1 MAIIKIEKAINLEKS
16 IFIDV
21 RSPKEFEESH
31 IVNAINFPVL
41 DNFERDI
48 VGKIYKQYGKNEAI
62 LKGLDSVG
70 DKLKDF
76 FEKIRLLQKEY
87 NNLVLYCARGGMRS
101 ETLYSFAKSIGISNI
116 YKLEGGYKA
125 YRNYVIENTDE
136 IIKQITFIEVHGK
149 TGCGKTK
156 ILSALKELNMP
167 SIDLEDLAKNAG
179 SVFGSVPYKEKPPTQ
194 KMFENLLFE
203 EIKEKPK
210 YVFIESESK
219 RIGSVTLSNDF
230 FKQMNNGLHVLIETS
245 IQNRV
250 DIIRELYKPEL
261 KDSKINSAINNLRKR
276 LSNDIVDSLL
286 DELKNENYDK
296 VIRYLSE
303 NYYDSLYEYSIK
315 KLDRYDLE
323 IYYEKVE
330 DAVKEL
336 KNYYEEVVNIEK
348 K

>member
-1 MAIIKIEKAINLEKS
+1 MTIIKTDKALKMETS

-31 IVNAINFPVL
+31 VVNAINFPVL
-41 DNFERDI
+41 DNFERDV
-48 VGKIYKQYGKNEAI
+48 VGKIYKQYGKKEAI
-62 LKGLDSVG
+62 SKGLDSVG

-76 FEKIRLLQKEY
+76 FDQIRLLQKEY
-87 NNLVLYCARGGMRS
+87 NNIILYCARGGMRS

-125 YRNYVIENTDE
+125 YRNYVIENTNE
-136 IIKQITFIEVHGK
+136 IIKQITFIEVHGR

-156 ILSALKELNMP
+156 ILSSLKELNIP

-179 SVFGSVPYKEKPPTQ
+179 SVFGSVPYSEKPPTQ

-230 FKQMNNGLHVLIETS
+230 FEQMNNGFHVLVETS
-245 IQNRV
+245 IQNRI

-261 KDSKINSAINNLRKR
+261 KNSKINLAINNLRKR
-276 LSNDIVDSLL
+276 LSNNVVDSLL
-286 DELKNENYDK
+286 NELENENYDE
-296 VIRYLSE
+296 VIRYLIE

-315 KLDRYDLE
+315 KLNKYDLE
-323 IYYEKVE
+323 IYYKKVE
-330 DAVKEL
+330 DATKEL
-336 KNYYEEVVNIEK
+336 KNYYEEVIKIEK